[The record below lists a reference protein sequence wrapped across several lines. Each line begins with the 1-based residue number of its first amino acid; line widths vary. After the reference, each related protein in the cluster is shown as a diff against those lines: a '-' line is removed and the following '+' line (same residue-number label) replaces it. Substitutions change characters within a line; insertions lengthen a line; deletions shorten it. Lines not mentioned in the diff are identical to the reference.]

1 MLQHVEDYEHG
12 VVDTQSLA
20 EEFRKLDHESR
31 SELVSYYAYQELSH
45 ALQEYYEGLDAEMVL
60 VTLSLFLISLL
71 ILSPRGSF
79 RGLSLQRRRFN
90 IDCQTWHEYQDHLD
104 GEEGVSSNRTTSTN
118 NSTYADEEESDEEK
132 FEKLWP
138 AILASGYRLLVLPPE
153 CKLVQGTALNKQQ
166 KDEQRKAASSNNRNE
181 EITDDDHPITRLKH
195 YSEQI
200 LHLLRNFLSYE
211 YTKAGQ
217 MIINWIQY
225 WLRLKQRKTEEA
237 VVEEDEDDDAVTVQP
252 KLREGLD
259 LASHPAEAD
268 LVRQA
273 SDVSDSY
280 HSVSGG
286 DDDEHDVGPLSPT
299 RQRSLGKKKDAL
311 ASYRTPIVA
320 SVPLTPQQV
329 RLSEPPVSP
338 EMMTPRQDEDE
349 TLPLTG
355 AQKFSGSLTFFDA
368 AHSKASLRRLHVEVP
383 VPDR

>member
-1 MLQHVEDYEHG
+1 MLQQLEDSEPG
-12 VVDTQSLA
+12 VLDAQSLP
-20 EEFRKLDHESR
+20 EEFRILGHESR
-31 SELVSYYAYQELSH
+31 SELISYYAYQELSH
-45 ALQEYYEGLDAEMVL
+45 ALQEYYAGLDAEMIL

-71 ILSPRGSF
+71 VLSPRGSF

-90 IDCQTWHEYQDHLD
+90 IDCQAWHEYQEHMD
-104 GEEGVSSNRTTSTN
+104 GEEGLSSNRTTSTN
-118 NSTYADEEESDEEK
+118 NSTYADEEDSDEEK
-132 FEKLWP
+132 FEKMWP
-138 AILASGYRLLVLPPE
+138 TILASGYRLLVLPPE
-153 CKLVQGTALNKQQ
+153 CKLVQGTSLSKQQ
-166 KDEQRKAASSNNRNE
+166 KDEQRKTATSNNRDA
-181 EITDDDHPITRLKH
+181 EITDDDHPITRLKR

-237 VVEEDEDDDAVTVQP
+237 VLEEEEDDDAVALP
-252 KLREGLD
+252 PRKLSGELE
-259 LASHPAEAD
+259 LASHAPEAD

-273 SDVSDSY
+273 SDASDSY

-311 ASYRTPIVA
+311 ASYRTP
-320 SVPLTPQQV
+320 SGPLTPQQV
-329 RLSEPPVSP
+329 RLSARPASP

-349 TLPLTG
+349 TLPLTR